1 MSRLS
6 YTYRGLIAPVLTP
19 FNNNGSL
26 NLDIIPQYATYL
38 AKKEIKGILV
48 NGTSGEGM
56 SMSVAERKLVTEAWV
71 KAVGFKKTKLHL
83 MIQVG
88 GAPLPDVIEL
98 AKHASSLCV
107 NSILCLPEL
116 YFKPTTPEQL
126 IEYLQ
131 IIGNAAPKTPLLY
144 YHIPM
149 LTNVNIHM
157 GQFLESI
164 GDRIPSFVGIKFTS
178 TNLEE
183 GAQALC
189 ADNKKYAIFLGND
202 QLINAASALGM
213 DSFISTSL
221 NMFPELILDLLSAC
235 KNGDTLRAK
244 DMQQK
249 LSNIVVAITKHGIYR
264 MQAMKKAM
272 AFLTDIDTGLPRVPL
287 KSISSEAVEIMTGD
301 LTNLGYQPK
310 IKHY

>member
-1 MSRLS
+1 M
-6 YTYRGLIAPVLTP
+6 
-19 FNNNGSL
+19 
-26 NLDIIPQYATYL
+26 
-38 AKKEIKGILV
+38 V